1 MAISDNHDFNRTTTK
16 CHKSDGGHG
25 VGDSHGC
32 NSTATL
38 KSVIAYGD
46 YSIWNGYTLQTFT
59 STVFASNFIS
69 ITCTL
74 NDRKVPTWIL

>member
-1 MAISDNHDFNRTTTK
+1 MAISDNHVFNRTTTK

-59 STVFASNFIS
+59 TIVS
-69 ITCTL
+69 ITNYLSVLLLL
-74 NDRKVPTWIL
+74 NGRKVKP